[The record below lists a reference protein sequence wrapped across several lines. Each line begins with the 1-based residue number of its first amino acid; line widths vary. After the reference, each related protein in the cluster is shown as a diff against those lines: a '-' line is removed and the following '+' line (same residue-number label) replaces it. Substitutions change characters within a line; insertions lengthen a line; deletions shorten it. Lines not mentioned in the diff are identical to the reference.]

1 MTGDKKLFSSL
12 APVKEKMYITF
23 GDNGR
28 GRVISEGVVHVSDKV
43 MKRWLR
49 TSLKRRR
56 MKLEMMMERTM
67 CLKLKVYP
75 LLPLRPLWRVDHLLH
90 GQRRCD
96 KRTWREKLKLK
107 GR

>member
-1 MTGDKKLFSSL
+1 MFPTHDQRQEVVLQPH
-12 APVKEKMYITF
+12 PVKEKMYITF

-28 GRVISEGVVHVSDKV
+28 GRVISEGVVYV

-67 CLKLKVYP
+67 RLKLSVYP
-75 LLPLRPLWRVDHLLH
+75 LLPLRPLRRVDRLLH

-96 KRTWREKLKLK
+96 KRTRREKLKLR